1 MPTVTSVQ
9 STRMLQG
16 ALFAGLLVWLLDGT
30 AAVIQTEFRA
40 DRVFKYI
47 ASAVSGRSAFEGGGF
62 YLLFGLFLHFVV
74 AFGWSLLFFLLFP
87 KIAMLR
93 GNRWLIGCGYG
104 LLVWAGMRFII
115 VPLSLAP
122 QGALTLR
129 GALTGIAIHMVC
141 VGLPIVLTAHYW
153 YRRPQA

>member
-1 MPTVTSVQ
+1 MSTANSVQ
-9 STRMLQG
+9 TTRFITG
-16 ALFAGLLVWLLDGT
+16 ALYAGLLVFLLDGT

-47 ASAVSGRSAFEGGGF
+47 ASAIAGGAAFEGGGTF
-62 YLLFGLFLHFVV
+62 IVLGLILHFLVSL
-74 AFGWSLLFFLLFP
+74 GWSLLFFLLYP
-87 KIAMLR
+87 KLPLLQ
-93 GNRWLIGCGYG
+93 GSRWLTGCIYG
-104 LLVWAGMRFII
+104 IAVWACMRFLI

-122 QGALTLR
+122 QAAITWR

-141 VGLPIVLTAHYW
+141 VGLPISLTAWYW